1 MGMYRDRK
9 SRKFPCFYG
18 NWCGPGCSGPEP
30 PIDDVDA
37 CCRKHDLCYKKRGY
51 FACSC
56 DQKMLKCLKHK
67 RNADTAAG
75 RKAMMMYLYYQNSF
89 CDPNR

>member
-37 CCRKHDLCYKKRGY
+37 YAKSL
-51 FACSC
+51 
-56 DQKMLKCLKHK
+56 
-67 RNADTAAG
+67 TAALHLPSPF
-75 RKAMMMYLYYQNSF
+75 RPLKAWGFFIDNSSLM
-89 CDPNR
+89 DE